1 MRIYR
6 LIISLILIVSITQA
20 KCTKINIDLRDL
32 DIKDFIK
39 LTAKIQRKNILITT
53 PIKGKVNLISA
64 KKVCKEDLIDILQ
77 YSLSSQGLTLVK
89 SGSIYRVIK
98 LVNCATQNLP
108 VTSKTMGKYSQMVT
122 KVVKVKSEN
131 VDYVASKVRHFLS
144 KSAKL
149 VTSTVNNSIIITDYP
164 ANIKTIENIIKLI
177 QDKAQKSV
185 ELVLLNN
192 IKAETTVNELQNVV
206 KNVFNDKVATEK
218 VEIIANKNINSIMLV
233 GKKENVAYIKNYL
246 LSMDKKGKRS
256 EYIVDVV
263 YLKNAEAK
271 DMAKLIHEIVDKKK
285 YLDETKKP
293 HISVDENSNFI
304 VMMGPRNQVE
314 YIKQIISKLDKDR
327 QQVYIKARI
336 IEVNLAKANK
346 LGVKYGLEGGSVT
359 SEGLL
364 NVGAN
369 FGGEI
374 LPANTLGTALSTS
387 FLGSSASLAQGLI
400 LGISVNMM
408 KDGGAANLVSE
419 PSLLC
424 LNNKESSIYA
434 GETISIITGTTT
446 TTTGT
451 SNTTKREDIGLK
463 LTVKPRISS
472 DNKVTLNIHTVLEDV
487 KAADTQ
493 KRILDTTKKEIKT
506 TAILNNGESIIIGGL
521 VKEKRTKVINKVP
534 FLGDI
539 WLLGWLFKYEEV
551 TLSNVNLVVVL
562 TPYIIS
568 KSSDLSS
575 LRAQLEA
582 LTLIET
588 KVQKKVEKALLE
600 AKEGKGE
607 SIDN

>member
-39 LTAKIQRKNILITT
+39 LTAKIQRKNILITA

>member
-32 DIKDFIK
+32 DINDFIK
-39 LTAKIQRKNILITT
+39 LTAKIQRKNILITA

-346 LGVKYGLEGGSVT
+346 LGVKYGLEGGAVT

-506 TAILNNGESIIIGGL
+506 TAILNNGESIIVGGL